1 MKKWIPAEL
10 WRDETLD
17 EGLLTAA
24 WLARTLGREF
34 CAQTPAE
41 GEAGELALPVE
52 TLLEAGGDARIISS
66 PESGMNRYGAT
77 SRPRPEAV
85 HFSSSTAS
93 SVSDYAFAALDAL
106 RRALL
111 VDVLFHGLSLAD
123 ANERLAEALRRDYRM
138 LTLSEDEADVIWPS
152 GTDTELLALI
162 VRAPARA
169 SPTSSSPRRN
179 GRAVKTAAAELYFQE
194 GAAFAKGKRI
204 WAAADIEVSSVSA
217 RDEAGRP
224 FPLAAVDR
232 AVGAMLEIGISQ
244 RRRALLHVLIGSK
257 TGISAPSPKFVAVS
271 GSLQAT
277 STSSPTPVS
286 GTPPAKPWASGCA
299 PAGWRKFPVKFFTGP
314 PLCGALV
321 VPAKMRERRE
331 AAARLWG
338 EAPNSAGELLGSR
351 LARRLRPEPRRRRK
365 LWAAHALGGCAHRG
379 DVFRQASLE
388 VARTA
393 FDAFCAEVRGHLST
407 CPHLA
412 ELEPP
417 HFVEDQASRRD
428 FEFSAGSSIICF
440 AGLID
445 DGADGVRRL
454 DGAEL
459 EKLFRWL
466 NADLENRLPD
476 LDPLQGALARQP
488 FHLGQP
494 VDLTPGADPPNVILR
509 LVIGARF
516 FSTIAMAG
524 EQGNAALDA
533 EIADALRAFDK
544 AELILS
550 KWRELSAS
558 G

>member
-1 MKKWIPAEL
+1 
-10 WRDETLD
+10 
-17 EGLLTAA
+17 
-24 WLARTLGREF
+24 
-34 CAQTPAE
+34 
-41 GEAGELALPVE
+41 VE

-111 VDVLFHGLSLAD
+111 VDVLFGGLSLAH
-123 ANERLAEALRRDYRM
+123 ANERLAEAVRREILSV
-138 LTLSEDEADVIWPS
+138 LTLSADEADVILAPS

-162 VRAPARA
+162 VALAAGPRLANILIAPEE
-169 SPTSSSPRRN
+169 T
-179 GRAVKTAAAELYFQE
+179 GRAVKTAAAGLYFQE
-194 GAAFAKGKRI
+194 GAAFAKGEKI
-204 WAAADIEVSSVSA
+204 WAAADIEVSSVAA

-224 FPLAAVDR
+224 FPLATIDR
-232 AVGAMLEIGISQ
+232 AVGTMLEIGISQ

-271 GSLQAT
+271 G
-277 STSSPTPVS
+277 
-286 GTPPAKPWASGCA
+286 A
-299 PAGWRKFPVKFFTGP
+299 PSRDVDVVADACQWRTGGETLGEWVRAGWMAQISGSKFFTGP

-321 VPAKMRERRE
+321 VPAGMRERRKT
-331 AAARLWG
+331 AARLWA
-338 EAPNSAGELLGSR
+338 EAPNISPASFWARPWREAFDPNLDAGASFGPLLR
-351 LARRLRPEPRRRRK
+351 
-365 LWAAHALGGCAHRG
+365 WAGALIEATL
-379 DVFRQASLE
+379 FREASLE

-393 FDAFCAEVRGHLST
+393 FDAFCAGVREHFPT
-407 CPHLA
+407 CPHLI

-417 HFVEDQASRRD
+417 HFVENQASRRD
-428 FEFSAGSSIICF
+428 FETFAGSSIICF

-445 DGADGVRRL
+445 DGAGGMRRL
-454 DGAEL
+454 DGAES

-466 NADLENRLPD
+466 NADLESRLPG

-494 VDLTPGADPPNVILR
+494 VDLTPGADPPNIILR

-524 EQGNAALDA
+524 EQGDAALDA

-550 KWRELSAS
+550 KWRELAAS